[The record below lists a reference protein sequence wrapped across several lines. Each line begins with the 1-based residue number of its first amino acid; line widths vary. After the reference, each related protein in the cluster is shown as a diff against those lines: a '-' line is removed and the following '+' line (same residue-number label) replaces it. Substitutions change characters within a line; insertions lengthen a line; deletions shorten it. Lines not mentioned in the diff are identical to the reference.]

1 MIRPVC
7 VLIGAVSLYALPV
20 GAAPITTDT
29 ALPVAAEEF
38 IARSQVIYS
47 NSSGG
52 VVDARSV
59 VWENVLG
66 YGVSANWAL
75 FGVVPTAF
83 TSVDPGAGLAE
94 DLNGIGDVSLFAR
107 YTAYK
112 LNGQGYTFRVAPFAG
127 VELPTGRS
135 GIGSQSTDPFAG
147 LVVTYLNNDFEI
159 DLSARYQVNTP
170 SEGLNRRDTLNIDGS
185 LQYRVLPRRL
195 GSGVPRFLYAVGEVN
210 YVRTDAGETTNGPRE
225 TLFLTPGLQ
234 LVAPTYIVEG
244 AMQIPVHHTR
254 APGTLEPDFTARF
267 GIRTP
272 F

>member
-1 MIRPVC
+1 MIRAA
-7 VLIGAVSLYALPV
+7 LILGGAVLLAAIPA

-47 NSSGG
+47 EASGG
-52 VVDARSV
+52 AVDARSV

-66 YGVSANWAL
+66 YGVTADWAV
-75 FGVVPTAF
+75 FGVVPFAF
-83 TSVDPGAGLAE
+83 TSVDPGAGPAE

-112 LNGQGYTFRVAPFAG
+112 LNGPGYTFRVAPFAG
-127 VELPTGRS
+127 VELPTGRA
-135 GIGSQSTDPFAG
+135 GIGSQSTDPFGG

-170 SEGLNRRDTLNIDGS
+170 SEGVNPGDTLNLDGS
-185 LQYRVLPRRL
+185 LQYRVLPRTL
-195 GSGVPRFLYAVGEVN
+195 GSGVPSFLYAVGEVN
-210 YVRTDAGETTNGPRE
+210 YVRTGAGETASDPRE
-225 TLFLTPGLQ
+225 TLFLSPGVQ
-234 LVAPTYIVEG
+234 LIAPTYIVEG
-244 AMQIPVHHTR
+244 AVQIPVYDTG
-254 APGTLEPDFTARF
+254 APSAPEPDFTARF
-267 GIRTP
+267 GIRIP